1 MTKKNIC
8 YYSLFASNI
17 LSPDK
22 TGSKASFTKKTDFRY
37 TSKRSTDTTTIVAT
51 QRNKSDMNR
60 KFEAIYREN
69 SRYVYN
75 VALGMLRNP
84 SDAEDI
90 MQNVF
95 IKLFNTY
102 DSFRGDSSIR
112 TYLYRMTVNKCLDCF
127 RLRKIHDSKL
137 EKIEILEQKNRSAG
151 NEIYDML
158 DKLPINLKAPILLSE
173 IGDFSYR
180 EISEILGINFGTV
193 KSRLHRGMNRL
204 REVVK
209 RELSNEKDES
219 LLLAK
224 EVNLI

>member
-1 MTKKNIC
+1 MTKKTSCCYPLFTDNI
-8 YYSLFASNI
+8 FSN
-17 LSPDK
+17 DK
-22 TGSKASFTKKTDFRY
+22 TGSNALLREKTCLKHL
-37 TSKRSTDTTTIVAT
+37 SGKSTDNTGVASIQAT
-51 QRNKSDMNR
+51 KSAQNR
-60 KFEAIYREN
+60 KFEVIYREN

-75 VALGMLRNP
+75 VALGMLRNT

-112 TYLYRMTVNKCLDCF
+112 TYLYRMTVNKCLDWF

-137 EKIEILEQKNRSAG
+137 EKIEIREQNNRSAG

-204 REVVK
+204 RDVVK

-219 LLLAK
+219 PLLAK
-224 EVNLI
+224 EVN